1 MENKLLSFSE
11 FESLYESYGFVNE
24 AETAEKPE
32 FTPAKTDVSTDD
44 LLSIFNPDE
53 AKNEAGKTP
62 SPFTV
67 IKKGEKSDR
76 VKELQK
82 ALGLRDFEKYNGVFG
97 EETDKAVKEFQDK
110 NKLTIDGKVGV
121 ETLTKM
127 LKLKG
132 EKDPATVIKTKYI
145 IKTTGD
151 AKTSGIDPKLL
162 EIYDITIVNNGVK
175 QYVICVPK
183 ADAVAKIKALLAK
196 AGTGGLGAFPPALEW
211 MKLGLVAIGKAL
223 CLTAEGAVLLTLE
236 TAKAMISA
244 VASAG
249 KFIAGG
255 AAYVIGASIQGW
267 TLIGKWVAAKGAAI
281 YNKATNLANE
291 LWKGFSTGFAKV
303 CKSSMEGLTA
313 FLKGAASVG
322 KTIGYTLTG
331 IAVTAWKGL
340 ASIFTPAIK
349 AVVQGAKDGAAFIT
363 GGMAWIGKNV
373 KDGAVAFKNGV
384 VAGWNAT
391 KTASANA
398 YNSAKKAL
406 SSSAK
411 SVQDAAKSAYDT
423 TASFLSSMYAD
434 GKKAWESEIAEL
446 GLPMFESQEL
456 EFDFIDFSIE

>member
-24 AETAEKPE
+24 AETVEKPE

-44 LLSIFNPDE
+44 LLAIFNPDE

-145 IKTTGD
+145 IKTAGD

-183 ADAVAKIKALLAK
+183 ADAVAKIKALLATG
-196 AGTGGLGAFPPALEW
+196 GTGDLTPALAW

-255 AAYVIGASIQGW
+255 AAYVIGASVQGIA
-267 TLIGKWVAAKGAAI
+267 LIGKWAAAKGAAI

-291 LWKGFSTGFAKV
+291 LWKGFSTGFANV

-384 VAGWNAT
+384 VAGWNAA

-423 TASFLSSMYAD
+423 TAGFFSSMYAD

>member
-32 FTPAKTDVSTDD
+32 FTPTKTDISTDD
-44 LLSIFNPDE
+44 LLAIFSPDE

-145 IKTTGD
+145 IKTAGD

-183 ADAVAKIKALLAK
+183 ADAAAKIKALIAK
-196 AGTGGLGAFPPALEW
+196 AGTGDLTPALAW

-255 AAYVIGASIQGW
+255 AAYVIGANIQGW
-267 TLIGKWVAAKGAAI
+267 TLI

-291 LWKGFSTGFAKV
+291 LWKGFSTGFANA

-331 IAVTAWKGL
+331 IAVTAWKGV

-349 AVVQGAKDGAAFIT
+349 TVVQGAKDGAAFIT

-411 SVQDAAKSAYDT
+411 SVQDAAKSAYAT
-423 TASFLSSMYAD
+423 TASFLSSMYAE